1 MSENVRN
8 TYIAELL
15 IFLNKLKITKI
26 YLYHYMYLYCTVRQ
40 YVELAARMI
49 AETMETSS
57 GRKIVVEKSTVPV
70 RAAESIANILR
81 YLQSGFRTRPVLRRL
96 REFISCSRLRLLRNF

>member
-1 MSENVRN
+1 
-8 TYIAELL
+8 
-15 IFLNKLKITKI
+15 
-26 YLYHYMYLYCTVRQ
+26 MYVYCTVCQ

-81 YLQSGFRTRPVLRRL
+81 YLHTVRVLDTSCFEAAPGIYFL
-96 REFISCSRLRLLRNF
+96 QPASAPEKLLIYIFISVYNTGMFKITNTGTYYPGN